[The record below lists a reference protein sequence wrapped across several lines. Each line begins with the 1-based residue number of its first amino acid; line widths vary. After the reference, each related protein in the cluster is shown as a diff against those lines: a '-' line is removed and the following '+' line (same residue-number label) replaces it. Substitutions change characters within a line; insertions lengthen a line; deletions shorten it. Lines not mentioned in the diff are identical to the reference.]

1 MSIAQKHFAVGYQL
15 YIAGQ
20 PISACHNEAQR
31 AGWLSAN
38 AAEGEYVT
46 PGYAAKAGW

>member
-15 YIAGQ
+15 YIARQ
-20 PISACHNEAQR
+20 PFSACQHPDQKR
-31 AGWLSAN
+31 GWLAAN

-46 PGYAAKAGW
+46 PGYASKAGF